1 MKRARVTPPNAWIQ
15 WRASVLPAKA
25 GILCRSMV
33 LAIAIAITTGC
44 GEGNAR
50 VTVPS
55 GATMRLAADSLES
68 AGVIGSAKLF
78 SLYAKVT
85 RRDRNIKAGTYIL
98 DRGASWNTIVDA
110 LVAGKGIVFTLT
122 IPEGWDTRTI
132 TPTVARVMKVPASA
146 VDSAIRDTALVR
158 RLGIPTETLEG
169 YLFPETYL
177 LPEGSSAPSIVRRLV
192 AEFERRWKPEWDAQL
207 QKLGMTRHQ
216 VITLASIIE
225 KEARVAAERPTISAV
240 YHNRLK
246 RGMLLQADPTV
257 LYALGR
263 HENRVLYR
271 HLEVNSPYNTY
282 RNVGLPPGPIA
293 SPGSAS
299 IEAALFPADV
309 PFLYFV
315 AHPDG
320 HHEFRA
326 TLREH
331 NEAVRQMRILR
342 RRAASGR

>member
-1 MKRARVTPPNAWIQ
+1 MTRR
-15 WRASVLPAKA
+15 
-25 GILCRSMV
+25 
-33 LAIAIAITTGC
+33 LAAVRHWGALAALAVGAMAC
-44 GEGNAR
+44 DGSGNAR

-55 GATMRLAADSLES
+55 GASMRLAADSLEA

-78 SLYAKVT
+78 SVYAKVT
-85 RRDRNIKAGTYIL
+85 GRDRNIKAGTYIL
-98 DRGASWNTIVDA
+98 DRGASWNAIVNA
-110 LVAGKGIVFTLT
+110 LVAGKGIVLTLT
-122 IPEGWDTRTI
+122 IPEGWDLKTI
-132 TPTVARVMKVPASA
+132 IPTVSRVMKVPAA
-146 VDSAIRDTALVR
+146 ALDSASRDAALIRQLKV
-158 RLGIPTETLEG
+158 PVPTLEG

-177 LPEGSSAPSIVRRLV
+177 LPESSTALPIVRRLV
-192 AEFERRWKPEWDAQL
+192 AEFERRWKPEWNGQL
-207 QKLGMTRHQ
+207 EKLGMSRHQ

-225 KEARVAAERPTISAV
+225 KEARVATERPTISAV

-246 RGMLLQADPTV
+246 IGMMLQADPTV

-271 HLEVNSPYNTY
+271 HLEVQSPYNTY

-320 HHEFRA
+320 HHEF
-326 TLREH
+326 TSTVREH
-331 NEAVRQMRILR
+331 NEMVRRMRALR
-342 RRAASGR
+342 RQAARTTRP

>member
-1 MKRARVTPPNAWIQ
+1 MTRR
-15 WRASVLPAKA
+15 
-25 GILCRSMV
+25 
-33 LAIAIAITTGC
+33 LAAVRHWGALAALVVGAMAC
-44 GEGNAR
+44 DGSGNAR

-55 GATMRLAADSLES
+55 GASMRLAADSLEA

-78 SLYAKVT
+78 SVYAKVT
-85 RRDRNIKAGTYIL
+85 GRDRNIKAGTYIL
-98 DRGASWNTIVDA
+98 DRGASWNAIVNA
-110 LVAGKGIVFTLT
+110 LVAGKGIVLTLT
-122 IPEGWDTRTI
+122 IPEGWDLKTI
-132 TPTVARVMKVPASA
+132 IPTVSRVMKVPAAALNSA
-146 VDSAIRDTALVR
+146 SRDAALIRQLKV
-158 RLGIPTETLEG
+158 PVPTLEG

-177 LPEGSSAPSIVRRLV
+177 LPESSTALPIVRRLV
-192 AEFERRWKPEWDAQL
+192 AEFERRWKPEWNGQL
-207 QKLGMTRHQ
+207 EKLGMSRHQ

-225 KEARVAAERPTISAV
+225 KEARVATERPTISAV

-246 RGMLLQADPTV
+246 IGMMLQADPTV

-271 HLEVNSPYNTY
+271 HLEVQSPYNTY

-320 HHEFRA
+320 HHEF
-326 TLREH
+326 TSTVREH
-331 NEAVRQMRILR
+331 NEMVRRMRALR
-342 RRAASGR
+342 RQAARTTRP

>member
-1 MKRARVTPPNAWIQ
+1 MTRR
-15 WRASVLPAKA
+15 
-25 GILCRSMV
+25 
-33 LAIAIAITTGC
+33 LAAVRHWGALAALAVGAMAC
-44 GEGNAR
+44 DGSGNAR

-55 GATMRLAADSLES
+55 GASMRLAADSLEA

-78 SLYAKVT
+78 SVYAKVT
-85 RRDRNIKAGTYIL
+85 GRDRNIKAGTYIL
-98 DRGASWNTIVDA
+98 DRGASWNAIVNA
-110 LVAGKGIVFTLT
+110 LVAGKGIVLTLT
-122 IPEGWDTRTI
+122 IPEGWDLKTI
-132 TPTVARVMKVPASA
+132 IPTISRVMKVPAAALNSA
-146 VDSAIRDTALVR
+146 SRDAALIRQLKV
-158 RLGIPTETLEG
+158 PVPTLEG

-177 LPEGSSAPSIVRRLV
+177 LPESSTALPIVRRLV
-192 AEFERRWKPEWDAQL
+192 AEFERRWKPEWNGQL
-207 QKLGMTRHQ
+207 EKLGMSRHQ

-225 KEARVAAERPTISAV
+225 KKARVATERPTISAV

-246 RGMLLQADPTV
+246 IGMMLQADPTV

-271 HLEVNSPYNTY
+271 HLEVQSPYNTY

-320 HHEFRA
+320 HHEF
-326 TLREH
+326 TSTVREH
-331 NEAVRQMRILR
+331 NEMVRRMRALR
-342 RRAASGR
+342 RQAARTTRP

>member
-1 MKRARVTPPNAWIQ
+1 MRARFEGGFVRRWSA
-15 WRASVLPAKA
+15 RVA
-25 GILCRSMV
+25 
-33 LAIAIAITTGC
+33 LALLATACDGS
-44 GEGNAR
+44 GNAR

-55 GATMRLAADSLES
+55 GASMRLAADSLEA

-78 SLYAKVT
+78 SVYAKVT
-85 RRDRNIKAGTYIL
+85 GRDRNIKAGTYIL
-98 DRGASWNTIVDA
+98 DRGASWNEIVNS
-110 LVAGKGIVFTLT
+110 LVAGKGIVLTLT
-122 IPEGWDTRTI
+122 IPEGWDMKTI
-132 TPTVARVMKVPASA
+132 IPTISRVMTVPTSELDSA
-146 VDSAIRDTALVR
+146 VRDTALIR
-158 RLGIPTETLEG
+158 RLNVPIPTLEG

-177 LPEGSSAPSIVRRLV
+177 LPESSEALPIVRRLV
-192 AEFERRWKPEWDAQL
+192 AEFERRWKPDWNAQL
-207 QKLGMTRHQ
+207 EKLGMTRHQ

-225 KEARVAAERPTISAV
+225 KEARVATERPTISAV

-246 RGMLLQADPTV
+246 RGMMLQADPTV

-271 HLEVNSPYNTY
+271 HLEVKSPYNTY

-320 HHEFRA
+320 HHEF
-326 TLREH
+326 TSTMREH
-331 NEAVRQMRILR
+331 NEMVRRMRILR
-342 RRAASGR
+342 RQAARTARP

>member
-1 MKRARVTPPNAWIQ
+1 MRRPGVRGVVRRAGLVAGSM
-15 WRASVLPAKA
+15 AVLVVSA
-25 GILCRSMV
+25 
-33 LAIAIAITTGC
+33 C
-44 GEGNAR
+44 GGKGNAR

-55 GATMRLAADSLES
+55 GASMRLAADSLEA
-68 AGVIGSAKLF
+68 AGVIGSARAF
-78 SLYAKVT
+78 RWYARLT
-85 RRDRNIKAGTYIL
+85 GRDRNIKAGMYLL
-98 DRGASWNTIVDA
+98 DRGASWNEVIDA
-110 LVAGKGIVFTLT
+110 LVSGKGIVLTLM
-122 IPEGWDTRTI
+122 IPEGWDLKAI
-132 TPTVARVMKVPASA
+132 VPAIAGVMKVPAPA
-146 VDSAIRDTALVR
+146 LDSATHDTALIR
-158 RLGIPTETLEG
+158 RLGIPIQTLEG

-177 LPEGSSAPSIVRRLV
+177 LPEGTPAPPIVSRLV
-192 AEFERRWKPEWDAQL
+192 AEFERRWKPEWNGQL
-207 QKLGMTRHQ
+207 ERIGMTRHQ
-216 VITLASIIE
+216 VVTLASIIE
-225 KEARVAAERPTISAV
+225 KEARVATERPIISAV

-263 HENRVLYR
+263 HAARVLYR
-271 HLEVNSPYNTY
+271 DLEVKSPYNTY

-293 SPGSAS
+293 SPGIAS

-331 NEAVRQMRILR
+331 NEAVRQMRALR
-342 RRAASGR
+342 RRASAASRP

>member
-1 MKRARVTPPNAWIQ
+1 MTRR
-15 WRASVLPAKA
+15 
-25 GILCRSMV
+25 
-33 LAIAIAITTGC
+33 LAAVRHWGALAALAVGAMAC
-44 GEGNAR
+44 DGSGNAR

-55 GATMRLAADSLES
+55 GASMRLAADSLEA

-78 SLYAKVT
+78 SVYAKVT
-85 RRDRNIKAGTYIL
+85 GRDRNIKAGTYIL
-98 DRGASWNTIVDA
+98 DRGASWNAIVNA
-110 LVAGKGIVFTLT
+110 LVAGKGIVLTLT
-122 IPEGWDTRTI
+122 IPEGWDLKTI
-132 TPTVARVMKVPASA
+132 IPTISRVMKVPAA
-146 VDSAIRDTALVR
+146 ALDSASRNAALIRQLKV
-158 RLGIPTETLEG
+158 PVPTLEG

-177 LPEGSSAPSIVRRLV
+177 LPESSTALPIVRRLV
-192 AEFERRWKPEWDAQL
+192 AEFERRWKPEWNGQL
-207 QKLGMTRHQ
+207 EKLGMSRHQ

-225 KEARVAAERPTISAV
+225 KEARVATERPTISAV

-246 RGMLLQADPTV
+246 IGMMLQADPTV

-271 HLEVNSPYNTY
+271 HLEVQSPYNTY

-320 HHEFRA
+320 HHEF
-326 TLREH
+326 TSTVREH
-331 NEAVRQMRILR
+331 NEMVRRMRALR
-342 RRAASGR
+342 RQAARTTRP

>member
-1 MKRARVTPPNAWIQ
+1 MTTRPPGTFV
-15 WRASVLPAKA
+15 RRFV
-25 GILCRSMV
+25 V
-33 LAIAIAITTGC
+33 LATLLGAAAC
-44 GEGNAR
+44 GGKGNAR

-55 GATMRLAADSLES
+55 GATLRVAADSLEA

-78 SLYAKVT
+78 SFYAKAT
-85 RRDRNIKAGTYIL
+85 KRDRSIKAGTYIF
-98 DRGASWNTIVDA
+98 DRSASWNEVVDA
-110 LVAGKGIVFTLT
+110 LVAGKGIVFTVT
-122 IPEGWDTRTI
+122 IPEGWDLKTI
-132 TPTVARVMKVPASA
+132 IPSVARVMKV
-146 VDSAIRDTALVR
+146 DSAALDAATRDTALIR
-158 RLGIPTETLEG
+158 RLGIPTPTLEG

-177 LPEGSSAPSIVRRLV
+177 LPEGSSATTIVRRLV
-192 AEFERRWKPEWDAQL
+192 SEFERRWKPEWNAQL
-207 QKLGMTRHQ
+207 EKLGMTRHQ
-216 VITLASIIE
+216 LMSLAAIIE

-257 LYALGR
+257 LYALGG
-263 HENRVLYR
+263 HKARVLYR
-271 HLEVNSPYNTY
+271 DLEVKSPYNTY

-293 SPGSAS
+293 SPGIAS

-331 NEAVRQMRILR
+331 NEAVRQMRLLR
-342 RRAASGR
+342 RQAARAARP

>member
-1 MKRARVTPPNAWIQ
+1 MSPVRHSLLTALA
-15 WRASVLPAKA
+15 A
-25 GILCRSMV
+25 GLV
-33 LAIAIAITTGC
+33 AVGC
-44 GEGNAR
+44 GPGGNAR

-55 GATMRLAADSLES
+55 GATMRMAADSLES

-78 SLYAKVT
+78 GLYAKVT
-85 RRDRNIKAGTYIL
+85 KRDRNIKAGTYIL
-98 DRGASWNTIVDA
+98 DRSASWNQVIDA
-110 LVAGKGIVFTLT
+110 LVAGKGIVFTVT
-122 IPEGWDTRTI
+122 IPEGWDLKTI
-132 TPTVARVMKVPASA
+132 IPNVARIMK
-146 VDSAIRDTALVR
+146 VDSAALDSAARDTALIR
-158 RLGIPTETLEG
+158 RLGIPGPTLEG

-177 LPEGSSAPSIVRRLV
+177 LPEDSDARPIVRRLV
-192 AEFERRWKPEWDAQL
+192 AEFERRWKPEWNDQL
-207 QKLGMTRHQ
+207 TKLGMTRHQ
-216 VITLASIIE
+216 VVTLASIIE
-225 KEARVAAERPTISAV
+225 KEARVATERPIISAV

-246 RGMLLQADPTV
+246 IGMMLQADPTV

-263 HENRVLYR
+263 HANRVLYR
-271 HLEVNSPYNTY
+271 DLEVKSPYNTY

-331 NEAVRQMRILR
+331 NEAVRRMRALR
-342 RRAASGR
+342 RQAARAARP

>member
-1 MKRARVTPPNAWIQ
+1 VT
-15 WRASVLPAKA
+15 R
-25 GILCRSMV
+25 R
-33 LAIAIAITTGC
+33 LAAVRHWGALAALAVGAMAC
-44 GEGNAR
+44 DGSGNAR

-55 GATMRLAADSLES
+55 GASMRLAADSLEA

-78 SLYAKVT
+78 SVYAKVT
-85 RRDRNIKAGTYIL
+85 GRDRNIKAGTYIL
-98 DRGASWNTIVDA
+98 DRGASWNAIVNA
-110 LVAGKGIVFTLT
+110 LVAGKGIVLTLT
-122 IPEGWDTRTI
+122 IPEGWDLKTI
-132 TPTVARVMKVPASA
+132 IPTISRVMKVPAA
-146 VDSAIRDTALVR
+146 ALDSASRNAALIRQLKV
-158 RLGIPTETLEG
+158 PVPTLEG

-177 LPEGSSAPSIVRRLV
+177 LPESSTALPIVRRLV
-192 AEFERRWKPEWDAQL
+192 AEFERRWKPEWNGQL
-207 QKLGMTRHQ
+207 EKLGMSRHQ

-225 KEARVAAERPTISAV
+225 KEARVATERPTISAV

-246 RGMLLQADPTV
+246 IGMMLQADPTV

-271 HLEVNSPYNTY
+271 HLEVQSPYNTY

-320 HHEFRA
+320 HHEF
-326 TLREH
+326 TSTVREH
-331 NEAVRQMRILR
+331 NEMVRRMRALR
-342 RRAASGR
+342 RQAARTTRP

>member
-1 MKRARVTPPNAWIQ
+1 MNTR
-15 WRASVLPAKA
+15 PAMA
-25 GILCRSMV
+25 VRRWGALAALAAV
-33 LAIAIAITTGC
+33 AIACDGS
-44 GEGNAR
+44 GNAR

-55 GATMRLAADSLES
+55 GASMRLAADSLEA

-78 SLYAKVT
+78 SFYAKVT
-85 RRDRNIKAGTYIL
+85 KRDRSIKAGTYIL
-98 DRGASWNTIVDA
+98 DRGASWNEIVNA
-110 LVAGKGIVFTLT
+110 LVAGKGIVLTLT
-122 IPEGWDTRTI
+122 IPEGWDLKTI
-132 TPTVARVMKVPASA
+132 VPAVSRVMSVPAA
-146 VDSAIRDTALVR
+146 ALDSAARDTALIRQLKVP
-158 RLGIPTETLEG
+158 IPTLEG

-177 LPEGSSAPSIVRRLV
+177 LPESSAALPIVRRLV
-192 AEFERRWKPEWDAQL
+192 AEFERRWKPEWNAQL
-207 QKLGMTRHQ
+207 EKLGMSRHQ

-225 KEARVAAERPTISAV
+225 KEARVATERPTISAV

-246 RGMLLQADPTV
+246 RGMMLQADPTV

-271 HLEVNSPYNTY
+271 HLEVKSPYNTY

-309 PFLYFV
+309 PFLFFV

-320 HHEFRA
+320 HHEF
-326 TLREH
+326 TSTTREH
-331 NEAVRQMRILR
+331 NEMVRRMRALR
-342 RRAASGR
+342 RQAARSTRP

>member
-1 MKRARVTPPNAWIQ
+1 MKRV
-15 WRASVLPAKA
+15 V
-25 GILCRSMV
+25 G
-33 LAIAIAITTGC
+33 AIAVSVTAAC
-44 GEGNAR
+44 GEGMAR
-50 VTVPS
+50 VTVPP
-55 GATMRLAADSLES
+55 GATMRVAADSLEA
-68 AGVIGSAKLF
+68 AGVVGSAKVF
-78 SLYAKVT
+78 GLYAKIT
-85 RRDRNIKAGTYIL
+85 GRDRSIKAGTYLL

-122 IPEGWDTRTI
+122 IPEGWDLRTI
-132 TPTVARVMKVPASA
+132 SLAVSRVMNIPAPA
-146 VDSAIRDTALVR
+146 VDSAARDTALIR
-158 RLGIPTETLEG
+158 RLGIPTQTLEG

-177 LPEGSSAPSIVRRLV
+177 VPEGSTAPSIVRRLV
-192 AEFERRWKPEWDAQL
+192 AEFERRWKPEWNTQL
-207 QKLGMTRHQ
+207 EKLGMTRHQ

-225 KEARVAAERPTISAV
+225 KEARVAGERPTISAV

-263 HENRVLYR
+263 HETRVLYR
-271 HLEVNSPYNTY
+271 HLQAKSPYNTY
-282 RNVGLPPGPIA
+282 RNAGLPPGPIA
-293 SPGSAS
+293 SPGIAS

-320 HHEFRA
+320 HHEFRT

-331 NEAVRQMRILR
+331 NEAVRQMRRLR
-342 RRAASGR
+342 RAR

>member
-1 MKRARVTPPNAWIQ
+1 MACDG
-15 WRASVLPAKA
+15 S
-25 GILCRSMV
+25 
-33 LAIAIAITTGC
+33 
-44 GEGNAR
+44 GNAR

-55 GATMRLAADSLES
+55 GASMRLAADSLEA

-78 SLYAKVT
+78 SVCAKVT
-85 RRDRNIKAGTYIL
+85 GRDRNIKAGTYIL
-98 DRGASWNTIVDA
+98 DRGASWNAIVNA
-110 LVAGKGIVFTLT
+110 LVAGKGIVLTLT
-122 IPEGWDTRTI
+122 IPEGWDLKTI
-132 TPTVARVMKVPASA
+132 IPTISRVMKVPAAALNSA
-146 VDSAIRDTALVR
+146 SRDAALIRQLKV
-158 RLGIPTETLEG
+158 PVPTLEG

-177 LPEGSSAPSIVRRLV
+177 LPESSTALPIVRRLV
-192 AEFERRWKPEWDAQL
+192 AEFERRWKPEWNGQL
-207 QKLGMTRHQ
+207 EKLGMSRHQ

-225 KEARVAAERPTISAV
+225 KEARVATERPTISAV

-246 RGMLLQADPTV
+246 IGMMLQADPTV

-271 HLEVNSPYNTY
+271 HLEVQSPYNTY

-320 HHEFRA
+320 HHEF
-326 TLREH
+326 TSTVREH
-331 NEAVRQMRILR
+331 NEMVRRMRALR
-342 RRAASGR
+342 RQAARTTRP

>member
-1 MKRARVTPPNAWIQ
+1 MTVRRGAMIVRRWSA
-15 WRASVLPAKA
+15 AA
-25 GILCRSMV
+25 G
-33 LAIAIAITTGC
+33 LALGALAC
-44 GEGNAR
+44 GGTGNAR
-50 VTVPS
+50 VIIPS
-55 GATMRLAADSLES
+55 GASMRLAADSLEA

-78 SLYAKVT
+78 SFYAKVT
-85 RRDRNIKAGTYIL
+85 GHDRRIKAGTYIL
-98 DRGASWNTIVDA
+98 DRGASWREIVDA
-110 LVAGKGIVFTLT
+110 LVAGKGIVLTLT
-122 IPEGWDTRTI
+122 IPEGWDLRTI
-132 TPTVARVMKVPASA
+132 IPTISRVMNVATVGLDSA
-146 VDSAIRDTALVR
+146 VRDTALIR
-158 RLGIPTETLEG
+158 RLNIPTPTLEG

-177 LPEGSSAPSIVRRLV
+177 LPESSDALPIVRRLV
-192 AEFERRWKPEWDAQL
+192 AEFERRWKPEWNAQL
-207 QKLGMTRHQ
+207 EKLGMTRHQ

-225 KEARVAAERPTISAV
+225 KEARVATERPTISAV

-263 HENRVLYR
+263 HENRVLFK
-271 HLEVNSPYNTY
+271 HLEVKSPYNTY

-309 PFLYFV
+309 PYLYFV

-331 NEAVRQMRILR
+331 NEAVRQMRALR
-342 RRAASGR
+342 RQAARNARP

>member
-1 MKRARVTPPNAWIQ
+1 MSGPSLVRLRA
-15 WRASVLPAKA
+15 L
-25 GILCRSMV
+25 V
-33 LAIAIAITTGC
+33 LASTALVATAC
-44 GEGNAR
+44 GGKGNAR

-55 GATMRLAADSLES
+55 GASMRLAADSLEA
-68 AGVIGSAKLF
+68 AGVIGSARLF
-78 SLYAKVT
+78 RFYAKVT
-85 RRDRNIKAGTYIL
+85 GKDRSIKAGTYLL
-98 DRGASWNTIVDA
+98 DRGASWNAVIDA
-110 LVAGKGIVFTLT
+110 LVEGRGMVFTVT
-122 IPEGWDTRTI
+122 IPEGWEIRTI
-132 TPTVARVMKVPASA
+132 VPAVAEVMKVPAPA
-146 VDSAIRDTALVR
+146 LDSATRDTALIR
-158 RLGIPTETLEG
+158 RLGIPTQTLEG

-177 LPEGSSAPSIVRRLV
+177 LPEGSPPAAIVRRLV
-192 AEFERRWKPEWDAQL
+192 SEFERRWKTEWNAQL
-207 QKLGMTRHQ
+207 ERLGMTRHQ
-216 VITLASIIE
+216 VMSLASIIE
-225 KEARVAAERPTISAV
+225 KEARVAAERPVISAV

-257 LYALGR
+257 IYALGR
-263 HENRVLYR
+263 HTNRVLYR
-271 HLEVNSPYNTY
+271 DLEVKSPYNTY

-293 SPGSAS
+293 SPGIAS

-342 RRAASGR
+342 REAARSARP